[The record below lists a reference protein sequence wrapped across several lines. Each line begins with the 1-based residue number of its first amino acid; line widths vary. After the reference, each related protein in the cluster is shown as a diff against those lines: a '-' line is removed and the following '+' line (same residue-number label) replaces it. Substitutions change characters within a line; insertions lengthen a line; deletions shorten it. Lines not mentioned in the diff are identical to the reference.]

1 MNSIYENKAQEIRS
15 KYEKMNNE
23 LSAIKAINHDN
34 ISNLG
39 LLKNL
44 FSSQYQ
50 DVIQDLTKIIEYIS
64 VNNENK
70 DNKDNK
76 ENVEEESPASI
87 VRMLDLGWNEHETVE
102 DSLINLN
109 IYKNTS
115 GGYWCATSRQVLEG
129 SFLCK
134 VLVEEMKTQSPSF
147 WVHNFGIIKKDRK
160 NHDNVY
166 YNDSIVIASN
176 GSLAGR
182 YSGSGDAKKL
192 FDGFWKTGDIL
203 IVKRDDQNNIYF
215 GLNDE
220 SDLKLAYENEAG
232 EFRIVLGFGSGTIT
246 DSFRMIYLNVN

>member
-64 VNNENK
+64 ANKENK

-76 ENVEEESPASI
+76 EKVEEESPASI
-87 VRMLDLGWNEHETVE
+87 IRMLDLGWNEHETVE
-102 DSLINLN
+102 DTLITLGKKT
-109 IYKNTS
+109 ITGS
-115 GGYWCATSRQVLEG
+115 YWCVTSRQVLEG

-134 VLVEEMKTQSPSF
+134 ILVEEMNTQSPSW

-160 NHDNVY
+160 NNDDVY

-192 FDGFWKTGDIL
+192 FEGFWKTGDTL
-203 IVKRDDQNNIYF
+203 IVKRDNQNNIYF

-220 SDLKLAYENEAG
+220 TDLKLAYENEEG
-232 EFRIVLGFGSGTIT
+232 EFRIVLGFGSASKT
-246 DSFRMIYLNVN
+246 DSFRMMYLNLE